1 MKGTCGI
8 IKFRPVINWWSAW
21 HRVDTQSKFEDQ
33 RVHYD
38 SNEARLKALQMG
50 ANIIS
55 YAFSY

>member
-1 MKGTCGI
+1 MKGTRGI

-38 SNEARLKALQMG
+38 ER
-50 ANIIS
+50 
-55 YAFSY
+55 